1 MSNENELV
9 TGVET
14 AERQTAAPETVAELK
29 SEEAAARAENV
40 RLWKIEADKTLD
52 AGKPLDMQAAR
63 QAIGPVI
70 QERPAIDSVLVAKLK
85 ADDDEARA
93 KTAALV
99 AETARGV
106 AERKAAREAQ
116 RALELSRA
124 NARLKAVK
132 QGVAKMM
139 KPKAH
144 KPAKP
149 SKPAKLVKECCV
161 WHVGKNWHVA
171 KDKANKTYRVASS
184 KLEAMRIALSLGYTH
199 CLGANY
205 DGKMASMAR
214 WAHFRVPAKS

>member
-116 RALELSRA
+116 RALERA
-124 NARLKAVK
+124 NAILDEYR
-132 QGVAKMM
+132 AKGFTTMM
-139 KPKAH
+139 EPKAH

-149 SKPAKLVKECCV
+149 SKQDKLVKECCV

-171 KDKANKTYRVASS
+171 KDKANKTYRVADS
-184 KLEAMRIALSLGYTH
+184 KLEGMRIALSLGYTH

-205 DGKMASMAR
+205 DGKLASMAR